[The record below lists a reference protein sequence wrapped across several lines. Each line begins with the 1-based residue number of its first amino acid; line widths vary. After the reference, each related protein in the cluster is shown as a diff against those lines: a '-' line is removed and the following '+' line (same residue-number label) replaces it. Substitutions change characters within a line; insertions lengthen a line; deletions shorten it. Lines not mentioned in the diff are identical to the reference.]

1 MSASNLKIR
10 NVVKFYWHINPT
22 FLNFLNKHYKSPVVL
37 ADIDDYL
44 KGILSQIL
52 ASHKIL
58 TELEDKPDDLGII
71 KKELSKI
78 RGLLQVIHNK
88 LDEKKY
94 QTDHLVTLSKLSGYY
109 IDTYDFTREIEI
121 LSQIYF
127 NDSNRLKNLRLLIIY
142 SLNDRK
148 LIEKLQAILIRL

>member
-1 MSASNLKIR
+1 MVN
-10 NVVKFYWHINPT
+10 
-22 FLNFLNKHYKSPVVL
+22 
-37 ADIDDYL
+37 IDEYL

-94 QTDHLVTLSKLSGYY
+94 QVDHLVTLFKVSGYY

-121 LSQIYF
+121 LSQVYF
-127 NDSNRLKNLRLLIIY
+127 NDSNRLKI
-142 SLNDRK
+142 
-148 LIEKLQAILIRL
+148 

>member
-1 MSASNLKIR
+1 M
-10 NVVKFYWHINPT
+10 
-22 FLNFLNKHYKSPVVL
+22 

-94 QTDHLVTLSKLSGYY
+94 QSDHLVTLSKLSGYY

-121 LSQIYF
+121 LSQVYF
-127 NDSNRLKNLRLLIIY
+127 NDPNRLKNLRVIIIN
-142 SLNDRK
+142 SLNDK
-148 LIEKLQAILIRL
+148 KMIQKLQDVLIKL

>member
-1 MSASNLKIR
+1 MAN
-10 NVVKFYWHINPT
+10 
-22 FLNFLNKHYKSPVVL
+22 
-37 ADIDDYL
+37 IDEYL

-78 RGLLQVIHNK
+78 RGLLQVIHKK

-94 QTDHLVTLSKLSGYY
+94 QTDHLVTLSKLTGYY
-109 IDTYDFTREIEI
+109 IDTYDFTREIEV
-121 LSQIYF
+121 LSHVYF
-127 NDSNRLKNLRLLIIY
+127 NDSNRLKNLRLIIIN
-142 SLNDRK
+142 SLNDK
-148 LIEKLQAILIRL
+148 KMIEKLQAILIKL